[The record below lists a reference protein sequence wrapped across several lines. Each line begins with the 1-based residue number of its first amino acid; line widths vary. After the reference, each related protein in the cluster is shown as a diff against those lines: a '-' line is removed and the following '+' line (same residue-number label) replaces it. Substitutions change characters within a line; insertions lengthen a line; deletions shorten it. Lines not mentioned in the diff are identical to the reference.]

1 MNGVEKVAFRLIPNP
16 AFLAAL
22 LNESAARHQHL
33 CPRQVLGVR
42 IGLAGLRTLGFIDRN
57 FEPRFVNQ
65 DKKLLT
71 IVETDGCGADGVSVA
86 TSCFVGR
93 RTLRVIDFGKVA
105 ATMVDTFTGQAVRVC
120 PSSSARNV
128 AISRTPEA
136 ESPWCSYLQAYQTM
150 TDEELLA
157 IESVQLTRSLAEI
170 LSKPGLRVHC
180 DECGEEIMNE
190 REVLSDGKALC
201 RACVGDAYYKTIIGG
216 RAG

>member
-1 MNGVEKVAFRLIPNP
+1 
-16 AFLAAL
+16 
-22 LNESAARHQHL
+22 
-33 CPRQVLGVR
+33 
-42 IGLAGLRTLGFIDRN
+42 
-57 FEPRFVNQ
+57 
-65 DKKLLT
+65 
-71 IVETDGCGADGVSVA
+71 
-86 TSCFVGR
+86 
-93 RTLRVIDFGKVA
+93 
-105 ATMVDTFTGQAVRVC
+105 
-120 PSSSARNV
+120 
-128 AISRTPEA
+128 
-136 ESPWCSYLQAYQTM
+136 M